1 MDKKEVIKQI
11 INRFHESKLPKLL
24 TRNVELPLNSNK
36 IISVIGARRCGKT
49 YLLYDTIKKII
60 AGGTKLKNILFLNFE
75 DERLQLQVHELDLII
90 QAWRELHEGADLTN
104 HYFFFDEI
112 QNIRGWEKFI
122 RRIYDTETKNIF
134 ISGSNSA
141 FLSSEIATS
150 LRGRSLPFEL
160 FPFSFDEF
168 LRFQNIDNNY
178 YSEKNCAI
186 ILNEFKNY
194 LKHGGFPET
203 INLPIIQ
210 KTEILRSYFYVTLY
224 KDLIERYQISSTHI
238 IKYFIEKLAD
248 NLSKHFSINKI
259 YNQLRSQGLKMDKNL
274 LYQLIEYIENVYLA
288 FPIQRYDY
296 SFSVRSKSDKK
307 SYFIDNGL
315 LNILTHNFSDNLG
328 KLLENA
334 IYIFLKT
341 NYGNIYENN
350 IFYYKDKTEC
360 DFVVFDRDKP
370 KYCIQVS
377 YDISQAETR
386 TREIKGLVAALE
398 HFKLNQ
404 GYIITAEH
412 EEELTV
418 NDKKI
423 IIKPAYKL
431 MIDNEF

>member
-11 INRFHESKLPKLL
+11 ITRFHESKLPKLIS
-24 TRNVELPLNSNK
+24 RNVELPLNSNK

-49 YLLYDTIKKII
+49 YLLYDTIKKIL
-60 AGGTKLKNILFLNFE
+60 ANGTKLKNILFLNFE
-75 DERLQLQVHELDLII
+75 DERLQLQVHELDLIL
-90 QAWRELHEGADLTN
+90 QAWRELHNGSDLTN

-112 QNIRGWEKFI
+112 QNIQGWEKFI

-134 ISGSNSA
+134 ITGSNSA
-141 FLSSEIATS
+141 FLSVEIATS

-168 LRFQNIDNNY
+168 LRFKNIDNNY
-178 YSEKNCAI
+178 YSEKNYAI

-194 LKHGGFPET
+194 LKYGGFPET

-210 KTEILRSYFYVTLY
+210 KTEILRNYFYVTLY
-224 KDLIERYQISSTHI
+224 KDLIERYQINSIVT
-238 IKYFIEKLAD
+238 KYFIEKLAD
-248 NLSKHFSINKI
+248 NLTKHFSINKI

-288 FPIQRYDY
+288 FSVQRYDY
-296 SFSVRSKSDKK
+296 SFSARSKSDKK

-334 IYIFLKT
+334 IFIFLKT

-350 IFYYKDKTEC
+350 IFYFKDKTEC
-360 DFVVFDRDKP
+360 DFVVFNQDKA

-377 YDISQAETR
+377 YDISDEKTR
-386 TREIKGLVAALE
+386 EREIKGLLTALNY
-398 HFKLNQ
+398 FKLNK

-412 EEELTV
+412 EEELTID
-418 NDKKI
+418 NKKI

-431 MIDNEF
+431 LITKKF